1 MYTYEVEFTQD
12 GATESQTVQYKA
24 ANVKSAFERCLRRF
38 PHAKLIKGRV
48 QRSYRENGKI
58 YYSVTT
64 YDPPS
69 TVRIPAEPAPNEEQL
84 AFGFLE
90 KLSSHNATKPS
101 GGATR
106 RFPPR
111 CLTTPH
117 GETVK

>member
-1 MYTYEVEFTQD
+1 VYTYHIEFIRN
-12 GATESQTVQYKA
+12 GATETVHYRAK
-24 ANVKSAFERCLRRF
+24 NVISAFERCLRRF
-38 PHAKLIKGRV
+38 PDAKLIKGRV

-58 YYSVTT
+58 CCDVIT

>member
-1 MYTYEVEFTQD
+1 VYTCRIEFTRN
-12 GATESQTVQYKA
+12 GATEIVHYRA
-24 ANVKSAFERCLRRF
+24 WNVISAFERCLRRF

-58 YYSVTT
+58 YCDVTT
-64 YDPPS
+64 YNPPS

-106 RFPPR
+106 RFPLR